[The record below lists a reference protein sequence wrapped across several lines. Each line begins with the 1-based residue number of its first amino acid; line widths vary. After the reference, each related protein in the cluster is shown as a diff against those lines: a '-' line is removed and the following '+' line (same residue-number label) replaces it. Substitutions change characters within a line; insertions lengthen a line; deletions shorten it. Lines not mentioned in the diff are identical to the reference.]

1 MLLSV
6 WKWYRKP
13 ERISD
18 GGQYKNALYL
28 LFPDIFR
35 EKKNNKKIK
44 SYLGW
49 PVGTFEPLAWI
60 QMWLSCLHSFLPSAA
75 LICSLDDCRV
85 VWIPK
90 CVWNRDNWRLCCMTV
105 SDASCYGAVE
115 TIKERGT
122 FTAWEPGLK
131 LPLSAAAQDG
141 ASHHLHKARF
151 QNTSCSLTNIH
162 SKNGQ
167 ILKFISV
174 L

>member
-1 MLLSV
+1 
-6 WKWYRKP
+6 
-13 ERISD
+13 
-18 GGQYKNALYL
+18 
-28 LFPDIFR
+28 
-35 EKKNNKKIK
+35 
-44 SYLGW
+44 
-49 PVGTFEPLAWI
+49 
-60 QMWLSCLHSFLPSAA
+60 
-75 LICSLDDCRV
+75 
-85 VWIPK
+85 
-90 CVWNRDNWRLCCMTV
+90 MTV

-141 ASHHLHKARF
+141 ASHHLHKERF
-151 QNTSCSLTNIH
+151 QNTSCSPIH